1 MPSSSK
7 NKTGNEIKKPLGAF
21 FHFTMEQRPAM
32 AATIKAE
39 LDAAATAALA
49 AEQAADP
56 REVDEMFGEP
66 PAEAP
71 APPAPAVPEAIN
83 GTSSSSTEEGALAAA
98 PKKGGTVTTLTA
110 KKLGEMWS
118 TMDEAA
124 RAPYDA
130 RAAADLERCVSDKRK
145 IHLSVRSTTYKLL
158 TWAQF
163 RTSFLLSIFLRQH

>member
-1 MPSSSK
+1 MRALPFKKSP
-7 NKTGNEIKKPLGAF
+7 GNEIKKPLGAF

-39 LDAAATAALA
+39 LDAAAAAALA
-49 AEQAADP
+49 AKQAADP
-56 REVDEMFGEP
+56 RELDEVFGEP

-71 APPAPAVPEAIN
+71 APPAPAVPEASN
-83 GTSSSSTEEGALAAA
+83 TTSSSSSAEEGALAALA

-130 RAAADLERCVSDKRK
+130 RAAADLER
-145 IHLSVRSTTYKLL
+145 
-158 TWAQF
+158 
-163 RTSFLLSIFLRQH
+163 